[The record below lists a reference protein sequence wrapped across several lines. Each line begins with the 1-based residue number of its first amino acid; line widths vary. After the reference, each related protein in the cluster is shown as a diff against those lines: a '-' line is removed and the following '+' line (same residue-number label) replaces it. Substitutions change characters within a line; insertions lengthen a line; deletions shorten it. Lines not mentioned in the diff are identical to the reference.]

1 MSRTISG
8 SDLPRWMHPVVERVE
23 PRRDARAIDRERLM
37 RNGIFGF
44 EHLDP
49 RAHSFI
55 LLRSQILSDFYF
67 PGGRILAVTSM
78 RTGNG
83 KSYIAGN
90 LAAALS
96 LIHPTVLIDLDL
108 RRASLGERFNL
119 AEGDGV
125 DDYLSGAALLAGI
138 GQTLDATDLTVF
150 PVRERRQNSSAL
162 LASPRLD
169 ILFATI
175 RALPGAPMCLVDT
188 PPVLA
193 LDDIMLI
200 SRSAD
205 AVLLVIEEGR
215 TTGREIAEAVRLLGT
230 DNVFGSVLNKSMTES
245 SGDID
250 DYYGGGGGV

>member
-1 MSRTISG
+1 MSETVSG
-8 SDLPRWMHPVVERVE
+8 LGLPQWVHPVVEV
-23 PRRDARAIDRERLM
+23 RRGVSVDRERLM

-83 KSYIAGN
+83 KSYVAAN

-96 LIHPTVLIDLDL
+96 LIHPTVLVDLDL
-108 RRASLGERFNL
+108 RRASLRERFNL
-119 AEGDGV
+119 AEGYGV
-125 DDYLSGAALLAGI
+125 DDYLNGDVPFAGI
-138 GQTLDATDLTVF
+138 GRTLDMTDLTVF
-150 PVRERRQNSSAL
+150 PVRERRQNSSTL
-162 LASPRLD
+162 LASPRLSAM
-169 ILFATI
+169 FSTI
-175 RALPGAPMCLVDT
+175 RALAGGPICIVDT

-200 SRSAD
+200 SRAGD

-215 TTGREIAEAVRLLGT
+215 TTGREISEAVRLLGVG
-230 DNVFGSVLNKSMTES
+230 NVFGSVLNKSLTEHD
-245 SGDID
+245 GDID
-250 DYYGGGGGV
+250 DYYGGGVL